1 MKDIDAI
8 AALQDPVR
16 RRLYEYVA
24 AQGREVGRNEAAE
37 ATGVTRT
44 LAAHHLDRLTGA
56 GLLESGSRRLTGRSG
71 PGAGRPAK
79 VYTRARAEH
88 AVSLPSRDYLTAAE
102 LLAEAAERAGL
113 DRELRTAARRKG
125 EALRG
130 PAAPCGSLAE
140 AMEALAARGYEPH
153 LEPADTPTR
162 TKDAGSDRAAGA
174 VKAPGAATE
183 ATGPTPVTP
192 TAPGAPA
199 TPTAPITP
207 GAPITPEAPGA
218 PGAVGAVGP
227 AETAPEAAPAVV
239 RMRNCP
245 FHSVA
250 ERFPPLVCGMNL
262 ALLEGLLGTGGAVRA
277 RMDSRPG
284 ECCVVVE
291 DSKNN
296 QD

>member
-37 ATGVTRT
+37 AAGVART
-44 LAAHHLDRLTGA
+44 LAAHHLDKLTEA

-88 AVSLPSRDYLTAAE
+88 SVSLPARDYRTAAE
-102 LLAEAAERAGL
+102 LLAEAAEQAGL
-113 DRELRTAARRKG
+113 DAGLCAAARRRG
-125 EALRG
+125 EALRDS
-130 PAAPCGSLAE
+130 ATPCGDLEE
-140 AMEALAARGYEPH
+140 AMAVLAARGYEPH
-153 LEPADTPTR
+153 LEGAAAEGTPEDTPT
-162 TKDAGSDRAAGA
+162 
-174 VKAPGAATE
+174 P
-183 ATGPTPVTP
+183 
-192 TAPGAPA
+192 
-199 TPTAPITP
+199 
-207 GAPITPEAPGA
+207 
-218 PGAVGAVGP
+218 
-227 AETAPEAAPAVV
+227 VV

-262 ALLEGLLGTGGAVRA
+262 ALLEGLIGTDGPVRA

-284 ECCVVVE
+284 ECCVVIE
-291 DSKNN
+291 ASKNN
-296 QD
+296 ED

>member
-37 ATGVTRT
+37 AVGVTRT
-44 LAAHHLDRLTGA
+44 LAAHHLDKLADA
-56 GLLESGSRRLTGRSG
+56 GLLESGSRRLSGRSG

-79 VYTRARAEH
+79 VYTRTRDERT
-88 AVSLPSRDYLTAAE
+88 VSLPARDYRTAAE
-102 LLAEAAERAGL
+102 LLAEAAEHAGL
-113 DRELRTAARRKG
+113 DAGLCAAARRRG

-130 PAAPCGSLAE
+130 SAEPCAGLEE
-140 AMEALAARGYEPH
+140 AMETLAARGYEPH
-153 LEPADTPTR
+153 LEGTEGT
-162 TKDAGSDRAAGA
+162 T
-174 VKAPGAATE
+174 GAA
-183 ATGPTPVTP
+183 
-192 TAPGAPA
+192 AP
-199 TPTAPITP
+199 
-207 GAPITPEAPGA
+207 
-218 PGAVGAVGP
+218 
-227 AETAPEAAPAVV
+227 VV

-245 FHSVA
+245 FHAVA

-262 ALLEGLLGTGGAVRA
+262 ALLEGLLGTDGPVRA
-277 RMDSRPG
+277 RMDARPG

-291 DSKNN
+291 PSKNN